1 MSLLKDFEEL
11 CKYVRE
17 CTGDDIVCGFCEYDA
32 GTVGEEPIECP
43 GFESNECFVLKKSL
57 RKQYEMYDRVI
68 RCKDCMFYQKD
79 RGKFMAQKF
88 RSGDGICKMHN
99 YAKVTAAKDFC
110 SWAER
115 EE

>member
-43 GFESNECFVLKKSL
+43 GFESNECFVLKESL
-57 RKQYEMYDRVI
+57 RKQYEMYDQVI
-68 RCKDCMFYQKD
+68 RCKDCKYWYAGENINYC
-79 RGKFMAQKF
+79 RKFWDD
-88 RSGDGICKMHN
+88 DGEPKLYRC
-99 YAKVTAAKDFC
+99 TEDDFC
-110 SWAER
+110 SRAER
-115 EE
+115 KEE